1 MTVEE
6 SSPRRWGSLAI
17 GVDVGATTTRVGAVD
32 ENGTIYGFQRFD
44 TPQCV
49 GADAFMST
57 ILEAVKN
64 VQVAIESNQGML
76 TSIGLAVPCSLS
88 SDRSRV
94 VRCINLPFLEGVS
107 VAVPFEADLAVR
119 CHVATDA
126 EAATWAEYAARERD
140 AERFAHLRIG
150 TGVGLGVVIDGQLQR
165 LDSDRTTHADILV
178 VDRSSTAPPCP
189 CGRRG
194 CLEVF
199 ASGPAL
205 QRSLLKVGQYDG
217 LGGLQEAIA
226 LGDEEAWCVVTCVAQ
241 EISHAILNVVER
253 FRVQTVCLGGGVI
266 EHLPCIVEAVR
277 KAISQSNRAC
287 SDKTLAV
294 EPSRCGDDAGV
305 LGAAF
310 LSRR

>member
-6 SSPRRWGSLAI
+6 TSPGHWGSLAI

-32 ENGTIYGFQRFD
+32 ESGAIHGFQRFD
-44 TPQCV
+44 TPQRV

-64 VQVAIESNQGML
+64 VQVAIELNGDIL
-76 TSIGLAVPCSLS
+76 TSIGLALPCSLS

-94 VRCINLPFLEGVS
+94 VRCVNLPFLEGVC
-107 VAVPFEADLAVR
+107 VAAPFAADLAVR

-150 TGVGLGVVIDGQLQR
+150 TGVGLGVVVDGQLQR

-205 QRSLLKVGQYDG
+205 QRSLLKVGQHGG
-217 LGGLQEAIA
+217 LAGLQEAIV
-226 LGDEEAWCVVTCVAQ
+226 LGDEEARCVVTRVAQ
-241 EISHAILNVVER
+241 AIGHAILNVVER
-253 FRVQTVCLGGGVI
+253 FHVQTVCLGGGVV
-266 EHLPCIVEAVR
+266 EHLPCIVDAVR
-277 KAISQSNRAC
+277 QAIPQSNRAC

-305 LGAAF
+305 LGAAL
-310 LSRR
+310 LSRC